1 MVYSATI
8 FTNGVTAKA
17 LNNLES
23 QFAEAKVE
31 IDLHG
36 HPAIHYLKAD
46 SDAKF
51 FPIAA
56 GLDADKIDGFEATD
70 LMGFQLDPGIIIM
83 HKALANEF
91 TNGYLNA
98 DPRWHQCD
106 GSTINGIK
114 SPDMRGFFPKCP
126 TASNTTG
133 TGGAATLTLAG
144 SVAVGDHTLTLAEI
158 PSHYHTIYDI
168 YYTGYRA
175 LMDYGWTPKDITIDG
190 SYTEVQ
196 RTTSYNH
203 ADADQPHN
211 HGNKDVSFNAITL
224 TPLAKAHYFLIKVT
238 D

>member
-8 FTNGVTAKA
+8 LTNGVTAKA

-133 TGGAATLTLAG
+133 TGGAATLTLTG
-144 SVAVGDHTLTLAEI
+144 VVAVGDHTLTLAEI
-158 PSHYHTIYDI
+158 PSHYHKMLNR
-168 YYTGYRA
+168 YYTGS
-175 LMDYGWTPKDITIDG
+175 LGILGG
-190 SYTEVQ
+190 SWKPCNTASISYET
-196 RTTSYNH
+196 RTTTANH
-203 ADADQPHN
+203 SDADVAHN
-211 HGNKDVSFNAITL
+211 HGNANVSFNQISL
-224 TPLAKAHYFLIKVT
+224 TPLAKAFYFLVKVEE
-238 D
+238 

>member
-8 FTNGVTAKA
+8 LTNGVTAKA

-23 QFAEAKVE
+23 QFSEAKVE

-51 FPIAA
+51 FPVAA
-56 GLDADKIDGFEATD
+56 GLDADKIDGFESTD

-114 SPDMRGFFPKCP
+114 SLDMRGYFPKCP
-126 TASNTTG
+126 NASNTIG
-133 TGGAATLTLAG
+133 TGGAPTLTLTGA
-144 SVAVGDHTLTLAEI
+144 VAVEDHTLALAEI
-158 PSHYHTIYDI
+158 PNHYHTMIDR
-168 YYTGYRA
+168 YYANYQS
-175 LMDYGWTPKDITIDG
+175 LMA
-190 SYTEVQ
+190 YTATDPAFSTAVNYVQ
-196 RTTSYNH
+196 RTTTYNH
-203 ADADQPHN
+203 SDADQPHN
-211 HGNKDVSFNAITL
+211 HGNKNVSFNAITL
-224 TPLAKAHYFLIKVT
+224 TPLAKAFFFLIKVEE
-238 D
+238 